1 MNYVGN
7 KHKLLDKLFEYFP
20 KDTDCF
26 VDLFCGG
33 CDVSINYKPLNL
45 KTVYANDIN
54 YHVIAIYEC
63 LKINSIDII
72 LSHLYGRRDQYNLSK
87 TNEQSFKEFRDW
99 FNAEKM
105 KFPLDLFLLMCYS
118 FNNQMRFNNKHEYN
132 SSFGRNRSE
141 FNSTIEDNLIKFK
154 KEITNINFSKE
165 DFINFDYS
173 ILDKY
178 PNSFIYCDPP
188 YRLGCAAYNDGKRGF
203 RGWSEKDDKDLLHIL
218 DELSTFGTRFALSNV
233 IEHKGETNDV
243 LIEWV
248 KKNGYNVI
256 PMNYNYNNCNYQAK
270 NREYKTK
277 EVLITNY

>member
-1 MNYVGN
+1 MPAQLYKEELKRKMISYWYDPKYQWYFASDRN
-7 KHKLLDKLFEYFP
+7 KFEIPDNAYW
-20 KDTDCF
+20 
-26 VDLFCGG
+26 
-33 CDVSINYKPLNL
+33 
-45 KTVYANDIN
+45 
-54 YHVIAIYEC
+54 
-63 LKINSIDII
+63 
-72 LSHLYGRRDQYNLSK
+72 RRDFVHL
-87 TNEQSFKEFRDW
+87 
-99 FNAEKM
+99 
-105 KFPLDLFLLMCYS
+105 
-118 FNNQMRFNNKHEYN
+118 N
-132 SSFGRNRSE
+132 SDGE
-141 FNSTIEDNLIKFK
+141 IEDNLIKFK

-270 NREYKTK
+270 NKEFKTK